1 MVPPAP
7 RHSATWPRGVGTLT
21 GPFRDLLSPG
31 ASAFRLSPRASQAA
45 SGLFPTVLSPWVGGG
60 GQGLGHHQRTAGRR
74 LGSRQ
79 ELPAEVSGERLCL
92 HNLCGNSS
100 HFQLRRG
107 SPDNSSYH
115 KDSSLDLQAYRV
127 SGAGL
132 NLNSLNLPKKNKSA
146 VGQGNG
152 AHFTGGRTEAPG
164 VVFTCP

>member
-1 MVPPAP
+1 MVPPTP

-21 GPFRDLLSPG
+21 DPFQDLLSPG

-60 GQGLGHHQRTAGRR
+60 GQETRPYETHQRTAGRR
-74 LGSRQ
+74 LGSHQ
-79 ELPAEVSGERLCL
+79 ELPAEGSGERLCV
-92 HNLCGNSS
+92 HNPCGNSS

-107 SPDNSSYH
+107 SPDNSSDH

-132 NLNSLNLPKKNKSA
+132 NLNSLNLPKKKKKLC
-146 VGQGNG
+146 G
-152 AHFTGGRTEAPG
+152 AGERSPLYRCEN
-164 VVFTCP
+164 